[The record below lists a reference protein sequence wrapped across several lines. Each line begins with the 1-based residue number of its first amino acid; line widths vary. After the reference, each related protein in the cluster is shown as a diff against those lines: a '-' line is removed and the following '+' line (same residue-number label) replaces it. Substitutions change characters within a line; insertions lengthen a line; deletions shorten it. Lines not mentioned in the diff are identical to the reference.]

1 MTDGTGARVREDET
15 TRFWLQ
21 KDKPDLAARVAA
33 LHKQRRLLLESE
45 PKKKVEITRA
55 AVAALFV
62 SGQGLEVGAGPRPF
76 PLPDGASCMY
86 GDIRDGEALKAYFGG
101 SAVEKNGFIDAQ
113 TFSGVSDNAFDF
125 VISAH
130 VIEHLENPIGSI
142 RNAIRVL
149 RPGGRHILVVPDRR
163 HTFDRHRSPTPLSHL
178 LRDDEDG
185 GASTRLADYKDFIL
199 NVGIKSFN
207 NIPPVDINAEA
218 KRLSNKRHDIHFHC
232 WNTTEFRSM
241 LDSVSAEIG
250 FRMIGHVLA
259 SNENIFI
266 LEKKFN

>member
-1 MTDGTGARVREDET
+1 
-15 TRFWLQ
+15 
-21 KDKPDLAARVAA
+21 
-33 LHKQRRLLLESE
+33 
-45 PKKKVEITRA
+45 
-55 AVAALFV
+55 
-62 SGQGLEVGAGPRPF
+62 
-76 PLPDGASCMY
+76 MY